1 MHYGALLHTS
11 GGAPWF
17 LKNNLYLEFI
27 MIENKNNT
35 PRRPTAQTVSAFML
49 LAGIALNFCSFFT
62 PPRGELTESVVAFMG
77 EALIYAASVFGLTAY
92 VDAKLKKLRNEKD

>member
-1 MHYGALLHTS
+1 
-11 GGAPWF
+11 
-17 LKNNLYLEFI
+17 

-35 PRRPTAQTVSAFML
+35 PRRPTAQTVSAFMML
-49 LAGIALNFCSFFT
+49 LAGIALTFCSFFT

>member
-35 PRRPTAQTVSAFML
+35 PRRPTAQTVSAFMML

-62 PPRGELTESVVAFMG
+62 PPRGELTESFYGRGTYLCCLGVWTD
-77 EALIYAASVFGLTAY
+77 GLC
-92 VDAKLKKLRNEKD
+92 